1 MQPASASLNSRRS
14 AARFAPERQCLAQFD
29 NDHHETLAEKG
40 VDATHFKHVSRTFR
54 MTKHPSLEA
63 FRFHLRGQLSAAS
76 SSIVVSLHL
85 RRFPLLCHRHPD
97 PCHHH
102 PCTPCY
108 PNPLS
113 QILHPKKTDLKEP
126 LDSRHP

>member
-14 AARFAPERQCLAQFD
+14 PALLAPARQCLAQFD

-54 MTKHPSLEA
+54 MTKDPSHEA
-63 FRFHLRGQLSAAS
+63 GHFHLQGQLSAAS
-76 SSIVVSLHL
+76 SSSQNGKRLIRLH
-85 RRFPLLCHRHPD
+85 RHRHHRHPD
-97 PCHHH
+97 PCRHH

-108 PNPLS
+108 L
-113 QILHPKKTDLKEP
+113 
-126 LDSRHP
+126 